1 MRMRCYFHLMNSH
14 EEILDHTG
22 IEVSDL
28 EDAMKQ
34 ALLAVEEL
42 REETNHME
50 GLWEGWQIDIVAQS
64 GTILPSFP
72 LESKRH

>member
-50 GLWEGWQIDIVAQS
+50 GLWEGWHIDIVAQS
-64 GTILPSFP
+64 GTILASFP